1 MQLAE
6 FEETRGGAKGGRWGR
21 EGKEASIRALFASGL
36 CVWFVC
42 YVMFGICAKQYAMY
56 VCLGKVTYFW
66 VKRYG

>member
-21 EGKEASIRALFASGL
+21 EGKEVSIRALFASGL

-42 YVMFGICAKQYAMY
+42 YVM
-56 VCLGKVTYFW
+56 LGKGYILLGKKVRMVTP
-66 VKRYG
+66 

>member
-21 EGKEASIRALFASGL
+21 EGKEVSIRALFASGL

-42 YVMFGICAKQYAMY
+42 YIMLGFVLNNMQCMYAWERLHTFG
-56 VCLGKVTYFW
+56 
-66 VKRYG
+66 